1 MCGSSVLARL
11 LIDAVAIEAPVDAR
25 KDLMGLVDDAE
36 VEWRRSTQHLVPRT
50 AARILAPDEKDA
62 RRRDIDISI
71 GDLACADPEE
81 RIELVLPLTQECPWH
96 HDQNALLRVPDPQSQ
111 AWLLL
116 AQGTRS
122 FHADS
127 LAGPPPSPISDQGKG
142 WIILGILVLVVLGL
156 VFVPKAYD

>member
-1 MCGSSVLARL
+1 MRRFVLTSVFL
-11 LIDAVAIEAPVDAR
+11 LQVVATSATEVRAQAVQ
-25 KDLMGLVDDAE
+25 
-36 VEWRRSTQHLVPRT
+36 RSTERQGATASQPPVVDHRGTVPP
-50 AARILAPDEKDA
+50 PDD
-62 RRRDIDISI
+62 
-71 GDLACADPEE
+71 GG
-81 RIELVLPLTQECPWH
+81 H
-96 HDQNALLRVPDPQSQ
+96 ALLRVPDPQSQ

-156 VFVPKAYD
+156 VFVPKAIYD